1 MAFYHVTPANIC
13 GDEREELVL
22 WDPTAAH
29 VYIYTPA
36 PLDESAYTAYQPGPR
51 QYNPRLMD

>member
-1 MAFYHVTPANIC
+1 MGFYHAIPANIC

-22 WDPTAAH
+22 WDPTAKH
-29 VYIYTPA
+29 IYIYTPK
-36 PLDESAYTAYQPGPR
+36 PLDESMYGGYVASPR